1 MASTTSSSCS
11 KNNSNASPSATIAA
25 SSCSTTLGTHQMIL
39 QLIEFF
45 EANSCLY
52 NVTEGSYHDRDKK
65 RKAMS
70 EIAIAFGIKDD
81 DVTKKIKNIRTQYIC
96 EQQNVTQRK
105 TGEGAD
111 DVYVAKWI

>member
-11 KNNSNASPSATIAA
+11 KNNSNASHSATIAA
-25 SSCSTTLGTHQMIL
+25 SCSTSLGTHEMIL
-39 QLIEFF
+39 QLIKYF

-52 NVTEGSYHDRDKK
+52 NVTQRSYHDRDKK

-70 EIAIAFGIKDD
+70 EIAKAFGIKDD
-81 DVTKKIKNIRTQYIC
+81 DVTKKIRNIRTQYIR

-111 DVYVAKWI
+111 D